1 LKSVGIENIIFDL
14 GNTLVYFDFCYFYD
28 RIAHLEKKLNPSK
41 FRKFINDK
49 KLGIKLTKGT
59 LDHKTF
65 FRILKKKFDLK
76 IGYDD
81 FKYFYSDVFWI
92 NNQMKNF
99 LDKISRIKK
108 YKLFLLSNTDALHM
122 NFIDKNFPFVGV
134 LKNRVLSYKVGMIK
148 PQKVIFRYTLKKYN
162 LNPEKTLIIDDIKE
176 NILSASSLGIK
187 TILYKNHRSFIKKFS
202 ALAKNA
208 EANNK

>member
-1 LKSVGIENIIFDL
+1 MKSVGIENIIFDL

-162 LNPEKTLIIDDIKE
+162 LNPEKTLIIDDMKE

-187 TILYKNHRSFIKKFS
+187 TILFKNHRSFIKKFS

>member
-1 LKSVGIENIIFDL
+1 MKSVGIEYIIFDL
-14 GNTLVYFDFCYFYD
+14 GNTLVYFDFSYFYD

-202 ALAKNA
+202 VLAKNA
-208 EANNK
+208 EADSK

>member
-1 LKSVGIENIIFDL
+1 MKSVGIENIIFDL

-99 LDKISRIKK
+99 LDKISMIKK